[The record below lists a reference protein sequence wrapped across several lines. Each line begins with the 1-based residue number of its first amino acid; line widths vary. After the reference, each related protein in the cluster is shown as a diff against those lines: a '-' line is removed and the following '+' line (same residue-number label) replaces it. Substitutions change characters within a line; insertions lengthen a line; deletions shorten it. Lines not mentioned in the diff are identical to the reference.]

1 MADGFKEIDFSKVKK
16 PFPDNISGFSEQ
28 FQEAII
34 NTAGIEKLMDEKLPL
49 DNPDICPIITP
60 AELSRFDP
68 QIGGMRKIQAGG
80 PRRKTKGSSSAPQQR
95 DLGSGSEEEDPDL
108 LSGLDVP
115 SGSDGAG
122 AGASGSDQNDSGS
135 ELIRRAPR
143 LVQNV
148 VEHKQRALKEIV
160 AIPATDDKETVIEQA
175 EQIGARMGGILGM
188 TPEETE
194 DFIRRAMEV
203 RDGMIKARGI
213 KKTLEQLQLEEEAE
227 ARNERLRQLLDIPAS
242 ERTPEEESEISEAQ
256 RKNRRLEQL
265 QAERREDQYYF
276 VMAAVWHAVGAIYIG
291 MNMYHALVL
300 NSFGD
305 MMRSLMSQANLGMAC
320 GATLSSVFYNADCP
334 SVTRMT
340 QIMWGS
346 IFFVIGSGAIY
357 LGIKIE
363 DRTNIFSIL
372 AGLTMYSIDSLKS
385 LFKVMGGIQTT
396 IETGVSTSAGFAVS
410 GGQTVGG
417 IILWPLTRVV
427 NVCRRAFGY
436 EPLSKEK
443 EKEKGGRKRRRTMKH
458 KRKTRGKKGKKMR
471 RTKNKRKRGSRK
483 KQRGG
488 NCGPMK
494 HPNMTDEYRPNPSAM
509 GGKKRRKGRKG
520 KKTRG
525 KTKRRYGKKRGTRKH

>member
-1 MADGFKEIDFSKVKK
+1 MAAAKKDGFEEIDFSKVKK
-16 PFPDNISGFSEQ
+16 PFPDDISGFSEQ

-34 NTAGIEKLMDEKLPL
+34 NAAGIEKLMDEKLPL

-80 PRRKTKGSSSAPQQR
+80 PRRKTKSAPQQR
-95 DLGSGSEEEDPDL
+95 DLGSGSDEEDPDL

-115 SGSDGAG
+115 SAP
-122 AGASGSDQNDSGS
+122 GSDQNDSGT
-135 ELIRRAPR
+135 ELVGQFPPV
-143 LVQNV
+143 VQNAV
-148 VEHKQRALKEIV
+148 RIKQRALEEIV
-160 AIPATDDKETVIEQA
+160 GIPETDDTQRVQEQA
-175 EQIGARMGGILGM
+175 DQIGARMGGALGM
-188 TPEETE
+188 TPEQEE
-194 DFIRRAMEV
+194 VFIRRAMKV
-203 RDGMIKARGI
+203 RDGMIEARGI
-213 KKTLEQLQLEEEAE
+213 KKTQEQIRLEEEAE
-227 ARNERLRQLLDIPAS
+227 ARNERLRQIERKPPS
-242 ERTPEEESEISEAQ
+242 ERTPEEESELSEAQ
-256 RKNRRLEQL
+256 RGNRRLEQL

-276 VMAAVWHAVGAIYIG
+276 VMAAVVHAVGAIYIG

-357 LGIKIE
+357 LGIRIE

-396 IETGVSTSAGFAVS
+396 IETGVSTSVGFAVS

-427 NVCRRAFGY
+427 NVCRRGFGY
-436 EPLSKEK
+436 EPLRKEK

-471 RTKNKRKRGSRK
+471 KTKNKRKRGSRK

-488 NCGPMK
+488 NTKLIPML
-494 HPNMTDEYRPNPSAM
+494 DGYSSNPSA

-520 KKTRG
+520 RKTRG

>member
-1 MADGFKEIDFSKVKK
+1 MAAAKKDGFEEFDFSKVKK

-34 NTAGIEKLMDEKLPL
+34 NAAGIEKLMDEKLPL

-68 QIGGMRKIQAGG
+68 QIGGMRRRQETRG
-80 PRRKTKGSSSAPQQR
+80 RRKAESAPQQR
-95 DLGSGSEEEDPDL
+95 DLGSGSEEEDPNVP
-108 LSGLDVP
+108 SELDVP
-115 SGSDGAG
+115 SGSDDAG
-122 AGASGSDQNDSGS
+122 AGAEDLRDGTDSGS

-143 LVQNV
+143 LVKDV
-148 VEHKQRALKEIV
+148 VQHKKRALEEIT
-160 AIPATDDKETVIEQA
+160 AIPETDDREAVIQQA
-175 EQIGARMGGILGM
+175 EEIGARLGRILGM
-188 TPEETE
+188 TPEEE
-194 DFIRRAMEV
+194 ADFVRRAVIV
-203 RDGMIKARGI
+203 RDGMIEARGI
-213 KKTLEQLQLEEEAE
+213 KKRPEQIRLEEEAE
-227 ARNERLRQLLDIPAS
+227 ARNERLRQLLEIPPS
-242 ERTPEEESEISEAQ
+242 ERTPEQENEISEAQ
-256 RKNRRLEQL
+256 RENRRLEQL

-276 VMAAVWHAVGAIYIG
+276 IMAAVWHAVGAIYIG

-340 QIMWGS
+340 QVMWGS

-385 LFKVMGGIQTT
+385 LFKVMGGVQTT
-396 IETGVSTSAGFAVS
+396 IETGVSTSVGFA
-410 GGQTVGG
+410 GRTVGG

-427 NVCRRAFGY
+427 NVCRRGFGY
-436 EPLSKEK
+436 EPLRKEK

-471 RTKNKRKRGSRK
+471 KTKNKRNRGSRK

-488 NCGPMK
+488 QCGPMK
-494 HPNMTDEYRPNPSAM
+494 HPNMTDLYRPNPSAM